1 MARSVHKEN
10 KLLHLFSGEDRGII
24 NELDDRRINR
34 SFNFI
39 GLSVIVICAI
49 CFVSAVIFT
58 LNIFHGVGK
67 IASLPIGLFWG
78 FTVTTIYVLLL
89 YTITPPLLIDKN
101 MLIKRVK
108 KSRRKRTQ
116 KKIDSKN
123 QDNFNN
129 WLTASMI
136 IRLLFIGVFA
146 VIVAQPIN
154 VILFSTS
161 ISAKLD
167 LYKSYY
173 KSEIILSADE
183 SKINKEIA
191 LYNDFLQEIHFNSL
205 SETDSVIVAQKL
217 NTMASKVNFDSNFL
231 SQSKKIQS
239 QIASASKTN
248 KSREKIDKMIF
259 DLNDLIEEEL
269 KSDNEYLSL
278 NSESLDSPI
287 ALLNNLDTDF
297 RKVVKTKE
305 DNNSYTIDLIDNNNF
320 YLRRIVLINSQVLG
334 AWIINLLF
342 ILLFVIP
349 IFLKF
354 NIRKIKTKNN
364 KESFYDFKKK
374 YEKEIV
380 INHYSNFTKNFEK
393 CLGERLHRSYIRT
406 RDRLQPHL
414 AVLEVYKPSIAKE
427 IKIELV
433 SKYYP
438 YVDITD
444 GTLKKE
450 FDFSNEDLFDLQERN
465 RIKFYEKYLDPPFN
479 LAKRDIVIKKIA
491 GQQLIDAVWDDR

>member
-1 MARSVHKEN
+1 MARSVHKQN
-10 KLLHLFSGEDRGII
+10 RLLHLFSGEDRGII
-24 NELDDRRINR
+24 SELNDRKINR

-39 GLSVIVICAI
+39 GLSVIFISVFCI
-49 CFVSAVIFT
+49 VSAVIFI
-58 LNIFHGVGK
+58 LNIFQGVGK
-67 IASLPIGLFWG
+67 VASLPIGLFWG

-89 YTITPPLLIDKN
+89 YTITPPLLIDKT

-108 KSRRKRTQ
+108 NRRRKLLE

-123 QDNFNN
+123 QDSFNN
-129 WLTASMI
+129 WLTVSMI
-136 IRLLFIGVFA
+136 FRLLFIAVFA
-146 VIVAQPIN
+146 VIVAQPFN

-161 ISAKLD
+161 ISDRLD

-183 SKINKEIA
+183 SKIEQEIG
-191 LYNDFLQEIHFNSL
+191 LFNEFLQEIHFNSL
-205 SETDSVIVAQKL
+205 SETDSAIVAQKL
-217 NTMASKVNFDSNFL
+217 ITVASKVNFDSNFL

-239 QIASASKTN
+239 EIASASKTN
-248 KSREKIDKMIF
+248 KSREKIDQMIIY
-259 DLNDLIEEEL
+259 LNDLIEKEVN
-269 KSDNEYLSL
+269 SDNEYLAQNSGLLESSTDIL
-278 NSESLDSPI
+278 NKFH
-287 ALLNNLDTDF
+287 NDF
-297 RKVVKTKE
+297 SKLIKIKE
-305 DNNSYTIDLIDNNNF
+305 DNNSYTIALIDNNNF
-320 YLRRIVLINSQVLG
+320 YLRRIVLINSKVFG
-334 AWIINLLF
+334 AWILNLLF

-364 KESFYDFKKK
+364 NKSFYEFKKG

-380 INHYSNFTKNFEK
+380 INNYSNFTKNFEK

-444 GTLKKE
+444 GALKKE

-491 GQQLIDAVWDDR
+491 GQQLIDAVWNDR

>member
-1 MARSVHKEN
+1 MARSVHKQN

-24 NELDDRRINR
+24 NELNDRKINR

-39 GLSVIVICAI
+39 GLSVIAICAF
-49 CFVSAVIFT
+49 CFVSAVIFM
-58 LNIFHGVGK
+58 LNIFQGVGK
-67 IASLPIGLFWG
+67 VASLPIGLFWG

-101 MLIKRVK
+101 MLIQRVNR
-108 KSRRKRTQ
+108 SRRKLIQ

-123 QDNFNN
+123 QENFNN

-136 IRLLFIGVFA
+136 IRLLFIAVFA

-161 ISAKLD
+161 IADRLN

-183 SKINKEIA
+183 SKIEQELT
-191 LYNDFLQEIHFNSL
+191 LYNDFLQEIHLNSL
-205 SETDSVIVAQKL
+205 SETDSAIVAQKL
-217 NTMASKVNFDSNFL
+217 INVASKVNFDSNFL
-231 SQSKKIQS
+231 SQSKNIQS
-239 QIASASKTN
+239 EIASASKTN
-248 KSREKIDKMIF
+248 KSREKIDQMIF

-287 ALLNNLDTDF
+287 ALLNKLDTDF
-297 RKVVKTKE
+297 TKLVKIKE
-305 DNNSYTIDLIDNNNF
+305 DNNSYTIALIDNNNF
-320 YLRRIVLINSQVLG
+320 YLRKIVLINSRVLG
-334 AWIINLLF
+334 AWVVNLF
-342 ILLFVIP
+342 FMLLFVIP

-354 NIRKIKTKNN
+354 NIRKIKTKKN
-364 KESFYDFKKK
+364 KESFYDFKKR
-374 YEKEIV
+374 YEEDIV
-380 INHYSNFTKNFEK
+380 INNYCSFIKNFEK
-393 CLGERLHRSYIRT
+393 CLGERLHRSFIRT
-406 RDRLQPHL
+406 RARLQPHL
-414 AVLEVYKPSIAKE
+414 AVLEVYKPSIAKK
-427 IKIELV
+427 IKTELILR
-433 SKYYP
+433 YYP

-444 GTLKKE
+444 GALKKE
-450 FDFSNEDLFDLQERN
+450 FDFSNEELFAVEEKN

-479 LAKRDIVIKKIA
+479 LKKRDIVIKKTS
-491 GQQLIDAVWDDR
+491 GQQLIDRVWDDR